1 MSYADNV
8 EDEGEPNQSLDIAGQ
23 ALLDFLERA
32 PGLMS
37 VDQPGWSYA
46 PDAYRS
52 LGELKYLAALLPQ
65 VMQRIAAALQHEAEL
80 NLIRMDPG
88 TEYEGRPEAAVQAA
102 TEALDRASVA
112 ATVLAECAAE
122 AQNAIARAAYA
133 GPQSDLHVGPP
144 RVTVWTS
151 PAAVGEPRHHGLV
164 GTTYSASC
172 TCGWPQLP
180 AMVDR
185 QTSAEAE
192 AEART
197 HAAETGHLYEPPAT
211 W

>member
-1 MSYADNV
+1 VSYAGNV

-37 VDQPGWSYA
+37 VDQPGWRYA

-52 LGELKYLAALLPQ
+52 LGELKYLAALLPE
-65 VMQRIAAALQHEAEL
+65 VMARIVAALQHEVEL
-80 NLIRMDPG
+80 NLIRIDPG
-88 TEYEGRPEAAVQAA
+88 TEYDDRPEAAVEAA
-102 TEALDRASVA
+102 TEALDRAVVAALVVAQSVA
-112 ATVLAECAAE
+112 D

-133 GPQSDLHVGPP
+133 GPESDLHEGPP

-151 PAAVGEPRHHGLV
+151 PAAASERRHHGLV

-192 AEART
+192 AEARA
-197 HAAETGHLYEPPAT
+197 HAADSGHLYEPPTT

>member
-1 MSYADNV
+1 MSYAGDV

-37 VDQPGWSYA
+37 VDQPGWRYA

-52 LGELKYLAALLPQ
+52 LGELKYLAALLPE
-65 VMQRIAAALQHEAEL
+65 VMQRIVAALQHEVEL
-80 NLIRMDPG
+80 NLIRIDPG
-88 TEYEGRPEAAVQAA
+88 TEYEDRPEAAVEAA
-102 TEALDRASVA
+102 VGALDGAVVAALVVAQSVA
-112 ATVLAECAAE
+112 D

-133 GPQSDLHVGPP
+133 GPDSDLHDGPP
-144 RVTVWTS
+144 RVTVWSS
-151 PAAVGEPRHHGLV
+151 PAAPGEARHHGLV

-172 TCGWPQLP
+172 TCGWPPLP

-185 QTSAEAE
+185 QTSGEAE
-192 AEART
+192 AEAQQ
-197 HAAETGHLYEPPAT
+197 HAAETRHLYEPPAR